1 MEHAANKQQDKR
13 EGGKR
18 LELMFSTSLTLRAAR
33 FELRGL
39 VDDSVVV
46 ILPDL
51 EAHNYPQLF
60 FRNLSF
66 RRLPSL
72 IYIYFHFR
80 RLYAETKTYKLTKH
94 VLRS

>member
-66 RRLPSL
+66 RSLTSL
-72 IYIYFHFR
+72 IYIHFHFR
-80 RLYAETKTYKLTKH
+80 RLYVETKAQKSTKH